1 MIRRPPRS
9 TRTDT
14 LFPYTTLFRSTGA
27 GVNNCRVGLESAAA
41 AGAEDR
47 HRLRERG
54 GTGCLG
60 VRGDQQ
66 EELLEAL
73 AGERTS
79 GAVGVGGVEESLR
92 GGERIGRASGQLAG
106 EVLRGGDGLCSDLG
120 DQDRKS
126 T

>member
-1 MIRRPPRS
+1 MRISDWSSDVCSSDLVGGSGHPSPTP
-9 TRTDT
+9 TRQ
-14 LFPYTTLFRSTGA
+14 LLTGA

-92 GGERIGRASGQLAG
+92 GGERIGRESGQLAG
-106 EVLRGGDGLCSDLG
+106 EVLRGGYGLG
-120 DQDRKS
+120 H
-126 T
+126 